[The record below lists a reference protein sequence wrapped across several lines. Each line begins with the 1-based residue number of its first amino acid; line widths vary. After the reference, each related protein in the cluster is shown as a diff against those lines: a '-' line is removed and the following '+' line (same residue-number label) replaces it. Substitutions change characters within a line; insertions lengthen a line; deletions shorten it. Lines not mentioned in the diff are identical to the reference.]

1 MLGAWRSTPV
11 KKSNTETCAG
21 QVGLS
26 KCADGGFT
34 ELLLET
40 PLHEMRLLKLT
51 YLLSSVLFTVHLA
64 CAHRSSKL
72 IMFSTFHGKELM

>member
-1 MLGAWRSTPV
+1 M

-72 IMFSTFHGKELM
+72 IIRCFLLFTGKK